1 MKKLVLFMFPLAAFA
16 SGVSPQA
23 LLSDPVRAQD
33 PSHMSFQHKV
43 DSFPE
48 YPIHYANTLL
58 STNGQCFLD
67 RPCTNFTYVTYM
79 RQCTPNYYDI
89 IQTNKTAETWR
100 LGEGLPIAHIRLTP
114 LWSSMSSH
122 KDIISGDDCEY
133 MFSLADMAQLD
144 LEPDGTWSLLNAV
157 TNAPARE
164 LESVW
169 ESTGSFPSL
178 SYFQDGWPDN
188 VATNILCNR
197 SRDVREHK
205 TLTLAI
211 CTDHDA
217 DVTVGNWERSFTA
230 SDDIQV
236 AQLSPETGSG
246 AVTVATDPSAT
257 VYLRLID
264 RDFDMLTTVAT
275 PHNRP
280 GDVID
285 GGVRDPERAQQQQ
298 GDLAQYAFQV
308 AIANPTTVCV
318 RARGQWDTALYEDL
332 TRFRLVSDVVLHGV
346 TLDRFEKGAG
356 MEMIF
361 PMGGMYPG
369 CKFECYGTKIFPNRL
384 LTIEELDAM
393 YDKDKERIVEKYGDQ
408 MSWRE
413 GDNVAVWSVTYEA
426 RRVAS
431 GSSQETTAFT
441 DPGSGASG
449 LARTQMTTN
458 TFEVVGTVH
467 SGYHNIEE
475 IKTEDVVFSC
485 PTAESVD
492 GNVLRFST
500 SSAGGVHRISAT
512 DVKGIVKT
520 AAVSLS
526 GGTASS
532 RIVEYTADDPD
543 TLHYRCTRAVVDA
556 LASAVNDGVLHSATA
571 WDTTFQYYKWKCKRL
586 PVLPVSSTAGS
597 QGHRSMAAL
606 SPHTYYSA
614 KHYNWWVEG
623 IETYV
628 SEDLSVTSVVKTTS
642 SMVKL
647 SDWALAHGFTSEEV
661 AAANIDDIVVGRFT
675 EGTVDDSCIPYLLA
689 PSVASNYFGTASVPG
704 WRAAQNQQG
713 QGLPVLV
720 TVGDDRRM
728 CSWKPSSETDSWTD
742 SYVSTYAGTDP
753 NYQWEPSLSGL
764 VSADTVQDVHD
775 KIASIS
781 PSATSLMFAR
791 TYPGDSGLG
800 VYLDDGDGSYILLSH
815 HHYVGGGPSYV
826 LGHEILKAWILA
838 NGDTPKV
845 YVP

>member
-1 MKKLVLFMFPLAAFA
+1 MKKIVLFMFPLAAFA

-23 LLSDPVRAQD
+23 LLTDPIRAQD
-33 PSHMSFQHKV
+33 PSHMSYQHKV
-43 DSFPE
+43 ES
-48 YPIHYANTLL
+48 YPDYPVHYYNTLL

-79 RQCTPNYYDI
+79 RQCTPEYYDI

-114 LWSSMSSH
+114 LWSSLSSH

-133 MFSLADMAQLD
+133 AFSLADMAQLD

-157 TNAPARE
+157 TNVPVRE
-164 LESVW
+164 LASIW
-169 ESTGSFPSL
+169 ENSDQFPGL
-178 SYFQDGWPDN
+178 SYFQDGWCGG
-188 VATNILCNR
+188 VTTNLLTNR
-197 SRDVREHK
+197 ITQRRENK

-211 CTDHDA
+211 CTDYDA
-217 DVTVGNWERSFTA
+217 DVTVGNWEHSFTA

-236 AQLSPETGSG
+236 VQLSPETGSG

-264 RDFDMLTTVAT
+264 RDFDMLTTCSMAM
-275 PHNRP
+275 NRP
-280 GDVID
+280 GDVFN
-285 GGVRDPERAQQQQ
+285 GGLADPSRMQQQE

-332 TRFRLVSDVVLHGV
+332 TRFRLASDVELHGV

-356 MEMIF
+356 VEMIF
-361 PMGGMYPG
+361 PIGGMYPG

-393 YDKDKERIVEKYGDQ
+393 YDKDKERIVEKYDDQ
-408 MSWRE
+408 MSWRD
-413 GDNVAVWSVTYEA
+413 GDNVAVWSATYEA
-426 RRVAS
+426 RRVAT
-431 GSSQETTAFT
+431 GSTQEVTSFT

-449 LARTQMTTN
+449 ESRVQMTTN

-492 GNVLRFST
+492 GNVLRFTALAT
-500 SSAGGVHRISAT
+500 SGAHKISAT
-512 DVKGIVKT
+512 GPDGVVKT
-520 AAVSLS
+520 ASVSLS
-526 GGTASS
+526 GNARASQFL
-532 RIVEYTADDPD
+532 EYQSDEPG
-543 TLHYRCTRAVVDA
+543 TLHYRCTRAVMDA
-556 LASAVNDGVLHSATA
+556 LASATNDGVVHSGVAFNVPFT
-571 WDTTFQYYKWKCKRL
+571 YYKWKCKRL

-597 QGHRSMAAL
+597 QGHRSMAVL

-614 KHYNWWVEG
+614 KHYNWWVDG

-661 AAANIDDIVVGRFT
+661 AAANIGDIVVGRFS
-675 EGTVDDSCIPYLLA
+675 EGAVDDSCVPYLLA
-689 PSVASNYFGTASVPG
+689 PSVASNHFGTASVPG

-720 TVGDDRRM
+720 TIGDDRRM
-728 CSWKPSSETDSWTD
+728 CSWKSSSDTDSWTN
-742 SYVSTYAGTDP
+742 SLSRVYTGTDP
-753 NYQWEPSLSGL
+753 NYSFDMSLSGL
-764 VSADTVQDVHD
+764 VSADTMQEVHD
-775 KIASIS
+775 KIASMS

-791 TYPGDSGLG
+791 TYSGDSGLG